1 MYSKTFGHSSLHTQK
16 IKDRNVAID
25 LEKSY
30 LLLIFMRYI
39 YKGRISLDYAGNPK
53 KRFTEL

>member
-1 MYSKTFGHSSLHTQK
+1 M
-16 IKDRNVAID
+16 AID

-39 YKGRISLDYAGNPK
+39 YKGRISLDYADDP
-53 KRFTEL
+53 